1 MARVLLAT
9 TGQRGGGYTSTT
21 RVLRDTDKP
30 SEAARLIQDRL
41 PEYRDWVRWWT
52 SLRDQIK
59 LGANPD
65 EDKPIVPDSF
75 AIADAVRMSMSIPY
89 FFQPIELVHN
99 ETGKSSTIVDGG
111 VLSNFPVWI
120 FDVEDRDALRPTF
133 GFRLVGGKGVG
144 GGLEGVI
151 HTLGWAA
158 EMGADIFHT
167 ATDAWD
173 KHFLSKAT
181 IVRTCMVEIG
191 DDIGTTDFDL
201 SATQKQSL
209 LDSGHAAAQ
218 SFLDTYRP
226 EDYVNRHG
234 QRLAAAVAVT

>member
-1 MARVLLAT
+1 MRSRLAALSAASSRDAGDRTACVGRTTLRLLPVLLAAERAQVEEVVRAAEHLFFLVRAYQDATARVLLAT

-52 SLRDQIK
+52 SLR
-59 LGANPD
+59 
-65 EDKPIVPDSF
+65 
-75 AIADAVRMSMSIPY
+75 
-89 FFQPIELVHN
+89 
-99 ETGKSSTIVDGG
+99 IVDGG
-111 VLSNFPVWI
+111 ALSNFPVWI

-167 ATDAWD
+167 ATDA
-173 KHFLSKAT
+173 
-181 IVRTCMVEIG
+181 
-191 DDIGTTDFDL
+191 
-201 SATQKQSL
+201 
-209 LDSGHAAAQ
+209 
-218 SFLDTYRP
+218 
-226 EDYVNRHG
+226 
-234 QRLAAAVAVT
+234 